1 MTCQRHISTKPK
13 FSAFVPRRLFVVSAA
28 FLIYV
33 VQSSLAFHS
42 PSSPCHLKNFQYDSH
57 LKFTVR
63 RNQLYS
69 STFGNDDM
77 EEESDE
83 REDLNSNDPSN
94 SFSNN
99 FQDGFLLGLFQRDE
113 YKKLPPL
120 QVEDLNLLFYD
131 IFLIV
136 NLSLSISF
144 WVAHRMSFSDL
155 PAAFNEGCIFSIV
168 WILSGLYHGAFLMSA
183 VDGHYGSMDE
193 RAGPK
198 AAAALGLNTYFS
210 AINLRLVFALASA
223 IVHHRQVGLSPV
235 EELIPLELGC
245 GIVLMTLWRA
255 LHSYVTPRI

>member
-1 MTCQRHISTKPK
+1 MTCQRQISIKPK

-33 VQSSLAFHS
+33 AQSSLAFHS
-42 PSSPCHLKNFQYDSH
+42 ASSPCHLKNLQYSSH

-83 REDLNSNDPSN
+83 LKNLNSNDPSN

-99 FQDGFLLGLFQRDE
+99 FQDGFPLGLFQGDIF
-113 YKKLPPL
+113 KKLPPL

-155 PAAFNEGCIFSIV
+155 PAALNEGCIFSIV

-210 AINLRLVFALASA
+210 AINIRLLFALISA
-223 IVHHRQVGLSPV
+223 VVHHRQVGLSPV
-235 EELIPLELGC
+235 EELIPLEVGC
-245 GIVLMTLWRA
+245 GIILMTSWRA